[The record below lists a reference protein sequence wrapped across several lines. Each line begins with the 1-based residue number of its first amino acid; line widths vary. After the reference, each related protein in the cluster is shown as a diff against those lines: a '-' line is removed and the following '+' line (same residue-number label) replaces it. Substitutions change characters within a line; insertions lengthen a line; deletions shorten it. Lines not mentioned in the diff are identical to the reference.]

1 MPGWLTWHD
10 RFRSRKVGLTP
21 AVEAALRELGIRH
34 FDDDLLK
41 MPIAELRKHFGFG
54 TTNNIQIGP
63 FFRNVIWQLY
73 EHIQAGDLPEFHIKR
88 GMIRG
93 MWYHIKTP
101 ISRYKTLRGD
111 RYNTLLNELATL
123 VRAGL
128 VTYKDFN
135 FRDKDENNH
144 QIGLENSHIILLAEK
159 DGFITIMEDLHAL
172 YGVTVITMGGDPSLM
187 TVNYLVTNMRD
198 AGVDVAQ
205 EFLCFTLSD
214 FDPDGQENGGV
225 FARHLK
231 DSGLRRIR
239 TFTQYGQTGRDHLD
253 LIVPAALPAGVT
265 PADLKYVLKKSVI
278 KEKAAKWVA
287 LTGGVPGLTPKEKER
302 HGIQIDEFHQ
312 EWIFNIVDQALAPHL
327 RVGQEVVKRRST
339 VSQLEKVLKD
349 VLLYK
354 VLHPEAAGRE
364 HVAKRMAPG
373 EPGRRVRAVR
383 GLPPA

>member
-1 MPGWLTWHD
+1 MSGWLTWRD
-10 RFRSRKVGLTP
+10 RARSKKARLTP
-21 AVEAALRELGIRH
+21 AVEAALREQGIRH

-41 MPIAELRKHFGFG
+41 MPIADLRKHFGFA
-54 TTNNIQIGP
+54 TTDNIQIGP
-63 FFRNVIWQLY
+63 FLRNVIWQLY
-73 EHIQAGDLPEFHIKR
+73 EQIQAGDLPEFHIKR

-101 ISRYKTLRGD
+101 ISRYKELRGD
-111 RYNTLLNELATL
+111 RYNTMLDELATL

-128 VTYKDFN
+128 FTYKDFN

-205 EFLCFTLSD
+205 EFICFTLSD

-225 FARHLK
+225 FVRHLK
-231 DSGLRRIR
+231 DSGLRRFH
-239 TFTQYGQTGRDHLD
+239 TFSQFGQAGRDHLD
-253 LIVPAALPAGVT
+253 LIVPAALPPGVT
-265 PADLKYVLKKSVI
+265 PANLRYRLKPKVI
-278 KEKAAKWVA
+278 KEKSEKWVA
-287 LTGGVPGLTPKEKER
+287 LTGGVPGLSPKDKLK
-302 HGIQIDEFHQ
+302 HGIQIDEFRH
-312 EWIFNIVDQALAPHL
+312 EWIFDIVDKALAPHL
-327 RVGQEVVKRRST
+327 RVSQEVVKRRST
-339 VSQLEKVLKD
+339 VTQLEKVLKD

-354 VLHPEAAGRE
+354 VLHPEAAGG
-364 HVAKRMAPG
+364 P
-373 EPGRRVRAVR
+373 AV
-383 GLPPA
+383 P